1 MKIIIITR
9 GRVGKQSTLANLPK
23 EFWEDTLICCP
34 PDERHDFGVTSREV
48 ENGLVLPTM
57 LYEPWPMDYSQ
68 KFQWILD
75 GADGQLSGKVV
86 IMDDDLRFCVR
97 DPANPTKLLSDDMWG
112 SGLADGLY
120 LMEELLDDYPLI
132 GFHPRAMANNCSDG
146 VMLNKRINAV
156 QGLNLDLIG
165 DVGVAKYPILADMFL
180 NLTLLTRGQ
189 ENALICGPYW
199 DQVGT
204 SNAPGG
210 CSLHRTWEQQ
220 RDVVL
225 GLEVAF
231 PQFVTVK
238 QKVVKNGWWGPD
250 KPRYDFIIQWK
261 KAAEYG
267 QRNA

>member
-1 MKIIIITR
+1 MKIVIITR
-9 GRVGKQSTLANLPK
+9 GRVGKQYTLASIPK
-23 EFWEDTLICCP
+23 QWLADTYTCCP
-34 PDERHDFGVTSREV
+34 QDEEGHH
-48 ENGLVLPTM
+48 NPI
-57 LYEPWPMDYSQ
+57 YEPHPMNYSQ

-86 IMDDDLRFCVR
+86 IMDDDLRFCFR
-97 DPANPTKLLSDDMWG
+97 DQNNPTKLLSDDG
-112 SGLADGLY
+112 SWLNYGLVQMRG
-120 LMEELLDDYPLI
+120 LLDTHPLV
-132 GFHPRAMANNCSDG
+132 GFHPRAMANNCRDG

-156 QGLNLDLIG
+156 QGLNLDTIG
-165 DVGVAKYPILADMFL
+165 SVKVDQYPILADMFL

-189 ENALICGPYW
+189 QNALICGPYW

-220 RDVVL
+220 RDAVL
-225 GLEVAF
+225 GLKEAF
-231 PQFVTVK
+231 PDFVTVK
-238 QKVVKNGWWGPD
+238 EKVVKNGWWGPN